1 MEEHTEIPSST
12 PVGTKMSTKTWIII
26 GIVAVLLLLAG
37 KIFSPERIAEH
48 AIERAFEAEGVDLDI
63 DVANDGTVEY
73 SATGENGESVQMN
86 AGENVTLPEGWPSN
100 IPVPSDA
107 TLTYA
112 GSVAGDSEGTNY
124 MVSYTSAKSLSDI
137 SALYTE
143 VFTANGWS
151 QVSNVAMPDSVMLG
165 TEYGENNSVGVY
177 ATKDAKGVAVTLTV
191 SIGK

>member
-1 MEEHTEIPSST
+1 
-12 PVGTKMSTKTWIII
+12 MSTKTWIII
-26 GIVAVLLLLAG
+26 GIVAVILLLAG
-37 KIFSPERIAEH
+37 NMFSPERITERAV
-48 AIERAFEAEGVDLDI
+48 ERAFEAEGVDLDI
-63 DVANDGTVEY
+63 DVANNGTVEY
-73 SATGENGESVQMN
+73 SATGENGETVRMN

-137 SALYTE
+137 SSLYTE

-177 ATKDAKGVAVTLTV
+177 AVKDAKGTAVTLTV

>member
-1 MEEHTEIPSST
+1 MEEHTETPSPTSI
-12 PVGTKMSTKTWIII
+12 GTKMSTKTWIII
-26 GIVAVLLLLAG
+26 GIVAVILLLAG
-37 KIFSPERIAEH
+37 NMFSPERITERAV
-48 AIERAFEAEGVDLDI
+48 ERAFEAEGVDLDI
-63 DVANDGTVEY
+63 DVANNGTVEY
-73 SATGENGESVQMN
+73 SATGENGETVRMN

-137 SALYTE
+137 SSLYTE

-177 ATKDAKGVAVTLTV
+177 AVKDAKGTAVTLTV